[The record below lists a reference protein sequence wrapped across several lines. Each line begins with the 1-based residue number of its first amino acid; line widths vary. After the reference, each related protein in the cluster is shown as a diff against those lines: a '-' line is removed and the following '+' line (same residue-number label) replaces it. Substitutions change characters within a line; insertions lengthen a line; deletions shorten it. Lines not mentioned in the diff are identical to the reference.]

1 MSQLVQW
8 ERNFSISSIPA
19 WENGQYLMNLHEFKI
34 ATYICIFWSISP
46 ARSLEIENWTVGS
59 RHKLSTHMTTVGI
72 KKKLTFLR
80 AIENL
85 WTIVISTRT
94 RRTTGAKGIYF
105 YLFDPIS
112 IYLNLFSSIT
122 AVSIC
127 INQFLYIRIYLH
139 LSESI
144 SIYMNQF
151 LSIGINFNQLHSVWI
166 YIYLSKSM

>member
-8 ERNFSISSIPA
+8 ERDFSISSIPA

-46 ARSLEIENWTVGS
+46 ATSLEIENWTVGS

-105 YLFDPIS
+105 YLFDPS
-112 IYLNLFSSIT
+112 KIYLNLFLSIKS
-122 AVSIC
+122 VSI
-127 INQFLYIRIYLH
+127 FK
-139 LSESI
+139 
-144 SIYMNQF
+144 NQF
-151 LSIGINFNQLHSVWI
+151 LSIWPYMTI
-166 YIYLSKSM
+166 YDHIWPYVTIYDHICPSLSIPDLLRPSLTNPD